1 MDVLPADRDQFCA
14 GVEDTSYCG
23 FHNPGVGVLSIVMHE
38 PGRVDIDYGSTYSG
52 ENQYVTVDL
61 NGVEMDRVTGS
72 GSGVDNRASYAM
84 DVMPGDVVSFSEYG
98 ETVINVHSFEFT
110 EREIG
115 NKQR

>member
-1 MDVLPADRDQFCA
+1 
-14 GVEDTSYCG
+14 
-23 FHNPGVGVLSIVMHE
+23 MHE
-38 PGRVDIDYGSTYSG
+38 QGRVDIDYGSTWSN

>member
-14 GVEDTSYCG
+14 GAEDTSYCG